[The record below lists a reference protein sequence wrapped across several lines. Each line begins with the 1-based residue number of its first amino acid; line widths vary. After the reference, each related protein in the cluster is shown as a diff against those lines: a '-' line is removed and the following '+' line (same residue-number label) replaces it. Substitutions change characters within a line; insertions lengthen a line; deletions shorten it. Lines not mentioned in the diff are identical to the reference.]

1 MVPRQPHPYPTM
13 KSIIRTLG
21 VIALLGLGHSALAQT
36 VFTVTATASAT
47 TDNYV
52 SGSSYTFVY
61 TLGSGST
68 FSGAY
73 TSSRTSFQDESTA
86 NDQLWTSVGGT
97 GLLGTYVRPV
107 VNSNDPW
114 GIAAAELPPNYTDRG
129 LYLVAG
135 TEQIASPSIGVTT
148 LAGAAIYYI
157 EVSIDDAALPS
168 WTMAPSGTAP
178 STYFAGYAG
187 TYTGFAGGLDT
198 VTIRDTS
205 DNLAGSFD
213 VTSVAISAVPE
224 PSTYAAMLGLA
235 ALGFAG
241 GAGASSPPD
250 RVGEPRVD

>member
-1 MVPRQPHPYPTM
+1 MN
-13 KSIIRTLG
+13 SIIRTFG
-21 VIALLGLGHSALAQT
+21 VIALLGLGHNALAQT

-47 TDNYV
+47 TNNYV
-52 SGSSYTFVY
+52 SGSSYTFVF

-73 TSSRTSFQDESTA
+73 TSDRTSFQDNTTA
-86 NDQLWTSVGGT
+86 DDQLWTSVGGT
-97 GLLGTYVRPV
+97 GLSGTYVRPV
-107 VNSNDPW
+107 GNADEPW
-114 GIAAAELPPNYTDRG
+114 SIAAAELPPHYTARG

-135 TEQIASPSIGVTT
+135 SSEHDSMYPSIGVTT

-241 GAGASSPPD
+241 WRRRKLSA
-250 RVGEPRVD
+250 